1 VAIRVV
7 RAAVLTGL
15 FALAFMLL
23 VVVGSAI
30 ATDGDASP
38 SYARPRAESV
48 PTRIVLVADT
58 TVVVAQSDTARAPAQ
73 GTVVQKSGPA
83 AAATARTID
92 IVVVSALVFLGLW
105 VWVRVGNTRKGH

>member
-7 RAAVLTGL
+7 RAAVLTSL
-15 FALAFMLL
+15 LALVFMLL

-30 ATDGDASP
+30 GADRDASP
-38 SYARPRAESV
+38 RSQAV
-48 PTRIVLVADT
+48 PTGIVLVANST
-58 TVVVAQSDTARAPAQ
+58 LVVAQSDTAQAPPP
-73 GTVVQKSGPA
+73 GVVVQKSGPA

-105 VWVRVGNTRKGH
+105 VWVRVGNARKGH